1 MLNDNYNKELLT
13 FRSYDLLLKTE
24 GARILFIL
32 MNQDLIKIHI
42 VHMLGQSEVRKVMVT
57 DQDHV
62 KQGLI

>member
-24 GARILFIL
+24 EARILFIL
-32 MNQDLIKIHI
+32 MNQALIKIHI
-42 VHMLGQSEVRKVMVT
+42 AHMLGQSEVRKVMVT